1 MIKKLGIGFLTV
13 LSCGLSV
20 YLFLKNIK
28 MDEIKYGS
36 SEVILFSIPLTLV
49 LISVHLLTL
58 PKIIKHHNY
67 TRFKK
72 GMDSIFLSLSVI
84 LFTLHIGLLLVST
97 GTDFELIRLIPISIG
112 IVLITTANTL
122 PRFHLNIVEDFPNL
136 ITASNKLWNV
146 LLRPISFPLYF
157 GGILMLFCVFLR
169 GNQMIISFFTILF
182 LTFIIS
188 ILRSYRAYQFH
199 INSR

>member
-1 MIKKLGIGFLTV
+1 MLKKLGIGFLTV

-20 YLFLKNIK
+20 YLFFSNLK
-28 MDEIKYGS
+28 MDETKYGS

-49 LISVHLLTL
+49 LIYVHLLTL

-67 TRFKK
+67 ARLKK
-72 GMDSIFLSLSVI
+72 GMESIFLSLSVI

-122 PRFHLNIVEDFPNL
+122 PRFHLNIVEDFPNV
-136 ITASNKLWNV
+136 ITASNKLWNI
-146 LLRPISFPLYF
+146 LLRPISFPLFF
-157 GGILMLFCVFLR
+157 GGLLMLFCVFLQ
-169 GNQMIISFFTILF
+169 GNQMFISFFIILF
-182 LTFIIS
+182 LTLIVS
-188 ILRSYRAYQFH
+188 ILRSYRAYQLH
-199 INSR
+199 INNR